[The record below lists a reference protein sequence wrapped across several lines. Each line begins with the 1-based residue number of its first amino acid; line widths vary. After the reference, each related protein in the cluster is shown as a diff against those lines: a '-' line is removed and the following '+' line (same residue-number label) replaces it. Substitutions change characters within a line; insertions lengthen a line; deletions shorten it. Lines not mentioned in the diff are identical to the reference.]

1 MTQAQS
7 KAQRAPVKA
16 STPQLWDDAQFGRP
30 RGGWRF
36 ALYRVIFESDT
47 RAGRIFDLVLL
58 ALIVSSVVVVMLD
71 SVDAIGGRQRQWFDR
86 IELGFTLIFT
96 LEYVLRL
103 CSVRRP
109 LRYATS
115 FFGIVDLLAIM
126 PTYMALFFPEAAA
139 LINIRVLRLLRIF
152 RILKLAAYIEEY
164 RFLGEALIASRR
176 KIAVF
181 LATVLMIVL
190 ISGTLVYLVERP
202 ENGFTSIPVSVY
214 WAITTVTTVGFGDI
228 APKTDIGRFIASLMM
243 LLGWGILAVPTGIV
257 TAEMTVRRWT
267 PLRSTLRCPTC
278 GRDGHEQMAT
288 YCKYCGA
295 RLEAVPGVP
304 AGREK
309 DET

>member
-1 MTQAQS
+1 MT
-7 KAQRAPVKA
+7 PPA
-16 STPQLWDDAQFGRP
+16 SPPLLWDDSQFGRP
-30 RGGWRF
+30 RGGWRLK
-36 ALYRVIFESDT
+36 LYRVIFESDT
-47 RAGRIFDLVLL
+47 RGGRIFDLWLL
-58 ALIVSSVVVVMLD
+58 LLIVSSVVVVMLD
-71 SVDAIGGRQRQWFDR
+71 SVDAIGGRNRQAFDR
-86 IELGFTLIFT
+86 IELGFTLVFT

-109 LRYATS
+109 IRYATS

-126 PTYMALFFPEAAA
+126 PTYLALFFPEAAA

-164 RFLGEALIASRR
+164 RFLGEAMIASRR

-267 PLRSTLRCPTC
+267 PLRSPRRCPAC
-278 GRDGHEQMAT
+278 GRDGHEVVAK
-288 YCKYCGA
+288 YCKECGA
-295 RLEAVPGVP
+295 QLSEQP
-304 AGREK
+304 
-309 DET
+309 

>member
-1 MTQAQS
+1 MI
-7 KAQRAPVKA
+7 QRASQAAPHA
-16 STPQLWDDAQFGRP
+16 QLWDDTPFGRP
-30 RGGWRF
+30 RGGWRLS
-36 ALYRVIFESDT
+36 LYRVIFEADT
-47 RAGRIFDLVLL
+47 RAGRIFDLWLL
-58 ALIVSSVVVVMLD
+58 VFIVASVVVVMLD
-71 SVDAIGGRQRQWFDR
+71 SVSTIGGRHRALFDR
-86 IELGFTLIFT
+86 LELGFTLIFT
-96 LEYVLRL
+96 VEYVLRL

-109 LRYATS
+109 MRYATS
-115 FFGIVDLLAIM
+115 FFGIVDLLAVL
-126 PTYMALFFPEAAA
+126 PTYMVLFFPEAAA

-190 ISGTLVYLVERP
+190 VSGTLVYLVERP

-228 APKTDIGRFIASLMM
+228 APVTNVGRFIASLMM

-267 PLRSTLRCPTC
+267 PARSPRRCPAC
-278 GRDGHEQMAT
+278 GHDGHEVVARF
-288 YCKYCGA
+288 CKDCGA
-295 RLEAVPGVP
+295 SLEEAPK
-304 AGREK
+304 A
-309 DET
+309 